1 MLKIAVCDDDL
12 LFGKKVSEMIKKQAD
27 VPVEVTCFQNAGDY
41 AKGGCSQDILFLDID
56 MPGMSGW
63 ELAKHLKE
71 QGERPI
77 IIFLTGLRDYVF
89 DAFEVEAAGYLL
101 KPLEEEKLK
110 KALDRAVAKA
120 LSEKQDRHVLVKS
133 GQVVHRIA
141 AGEIFY
147 VENQGRKLVFH
158 TKQGEF
164 SCYGRMEDWEKKLP
178 SYFFR
183 CHRGYLVSLKEV
195 SAFDKSSVSLSNGE
209 SVLMAKQ
216 KYLEFA
222 KACIM
227 WMA

>member
-1 MLKIAVCDDDL
+1 MFEIAVCDDDV
-12 LFGKKVSEMIKKQAD
+12 LFADNVSVLIEKLAD
-27 VPVEVTCFQNAGDY
+27 MPVEVTCFHSGSDY
-41 AKGGCSQDILFLDID
+41 LKSGCCPEILFLDID

-63 ELAKHLKE
+63 DLAGVLKE
-71 QGERPI
+71 QRKSPVI
-77 IIFLTGLRDYVF
+77 VFLTGYSDYVY

-101 KPLEEEKLK
+101 KPLDERKLK
-110 KALDRAVAKA
+110 KVLDRAMAKA
-120 LSEKQDRHVLVKS
+120 LSDKQDRYVFIKN

-141 AGEIFY
+141 AGDIYF
-147 VENQGRKLVFH
+147 VENQGRKLIFH
-158 TKQGEF
+158 TRRGEI

-195 SAFDKSSVSLSNGE
+195 SAFDKSSVCLSNGE

-222 KACIM
+222 KACIL

>member
-1 MLKIAVCDDDL
+1 MLKIAVCDDDM
-12 LFGKKVSEMIKKQAD
+12 LFSKRASEMIKKQAD
-27 VPVEVTCFQNAGDY
+27 MPVEVSCFHSGNDY
-41 AKGGCSQDILFLDID
+41 VKSGCSPDILFLDID
-56 MPGMSGW
+56 MPGISGW
-63 ELAKHLKE
+63 ELAKGLKE
-71 QGERPI
+71 QGRCPV
-77 IIFLTGLRDYVF
+77 IIFLTGLSDYVY

-101 KPLEEEKLK
+101 KPLEEGKLK
-110 KALDRAVAKA
+110 KALDRAVAKV
-120 LSEKQDRHVLVKS
+120 LSDKQDKFVFVKN

-141 AGEIFY
+141 AGDIFY

-158 TKQGEF
+158 TRHGEI

-195 SAFDKSSVSLSNGE
+195 SAFDRSSVSLSNGE

-222 KACIM
+222 RACIL